1 MSGFDTRRNDRDGDT
16 LDVLGELSLEVGAG
30 LTKQQL
36 AVATKLLRLGVN
48 PSALVAITQ
57 ELRKEAQ
64 YVSAEQR
71 SSNGPQTRQ

>member
-1 MSGFDTRRNDRDGDT
+1 MSGFDTRRNDRDGDA

-36 AVATKLLRLGVN
+36 AVAMKLLRLGVN

-64 YVSAEQR
+64 YATVEHQT
-71 SSNGPQTRQ
+71 NGGLHPQ

>member
-1 MSGFDTRRNDRDGDT
+1 MSNAKDSDT
-16 LDVLGELSLEVGAG
+16 LEGQLSMETGAG

-36 AVATKLLRLGVN
+36 SIAMSLLRQGVN

-64 YVSAEQR
+64 YINELSKQ
-71 SSNGPQTRQ
+71 